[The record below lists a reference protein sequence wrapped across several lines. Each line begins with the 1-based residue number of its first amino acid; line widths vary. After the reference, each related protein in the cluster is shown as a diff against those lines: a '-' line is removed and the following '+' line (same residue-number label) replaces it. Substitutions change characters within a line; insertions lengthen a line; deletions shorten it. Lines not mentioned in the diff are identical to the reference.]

1 MIIKEVFM
9 KNFGKFH
16 NERLRF
22 QPGINIV
29 YGGNESGKSTLYTF
43 FQGIFFG
50 LRRKRGVAS
59 RTDTYTRC
67 LPWENPSW
75 YEGSVLFEA
84 GKKDFRLERNFESRS
99 QEAELY
105 CVTDGEKMSVEEGD
119 LEILLGGATQRIYE
133 NTAAIGQL
141 KTRTEE
147 GLTEELRE
155 YLTNFQTEGDFRLDP
170 GAALDRLKDRRKEW
184 EKEEKKAREKK
195 ERAREKLLDRIQYTR
210 EEIEDLEEKLERSRE
225 SFRDI
230 GQDRQEEK
238 PAEDRRESSF
248 PLVFAAL
255 FFLGFLAGCAGAIFF
270 QLSWLIPALIF
281 LLGGAFLFWYFRDRG
296 EKASARSRK
305 EQDRAIRNERKKGQ
319 QITWKEALQD
329 KRNLL
334 YNLQEELEELENDNE
349 KILKAQK
356 EVQRISLAEKM
367 LAKAAGNLQ
376 SRRGNFLK
384 ERTWE
389 IFGELTQGRYQRGI
403 IDENFQIRLDTGDRY
418 AGLHQ
423 VSQGTAE
430 QVYFALRMAA
440 GELLCR
446 EEELPVILDETF
458 AMYDDKRLCEALEW
472 LHRNRAQ
479 VILLTCTRREI
490 EALESL
496 GIPFHQVDLQI
507 GAGIRSNS

>member
-1 MIIKEVFM
+1 M

-84 GKKDFRLERNFESRS
+84 GEKDFRLDRNFESRS

-170 GAALDRLKDRRKEW
+170 GAA
-184 EKEEKKAREKK
+184 
-195 ERAREKLLDRIQYTR
+195 
-210 EEIEDLEEKLERSRE
+210 
-225 SFRDI
+225 
-230 GQDRQEEK
+230 
-238 PAEDRRESSF
+238 
-248 PLVFAAL
+248 
-255 FFLGFLAGCAGAIFF
+255 
-270 QLSWLIPALIF
+270 
-281 LLGGAFLFWYFRDRG
+281 
-296 EKASARSRK
+296 
-305 EQDRAIRNERKKGQ
+305 
-319 QITWKEALQD
+319 
-329 KRNLL
+329 
-334 YNLQEELEELENDNE
+334 
-349 KILKAQK
+349 
-356 EVQRISLAEKM
+356 
-367 LAKAAGNLQ
+367 
-376 SRRGNFLK
+376 
-384 ERTWE
+384 
-389 IFGELTQGRYQRGI
+389 
-403 IDENFQIRLDTGDRY
+403 
-418 AGLHQ
+418 
-423 VSQGTAE
+423 
-430 QVYFALRMAA
+430 
-440 GELLCR
+440 
-446 EEELPVILDETF
+446 
-458 AMYDDKRLCEALEW
+458 
-472 LHRNRAQ
+472 
-479 VILLTCTRREI
+479 
-490 EALESL
+490 
-496 GIPFHQVDLQI
+496 
-507 GAGIRSNS
+507 

>member
-84 GKKDFRLERNFESRS
+84 GEKDFRLERNFESRS

-195 ERAREKLLDRIQYTR
+195 ERAREKLLDRIQ
-210 EEIEDLEEKLERSRE
+210 
-225 SFRDI
+225 I
-230 GQDRQEEK
+230 G
-238 PAEDRRESSF
+238 
-248 PLVFAAL
+248 
-255 FFLGFLAGCAGAIFF
+255 
-270 QLSWLIPALIF
+270 
-281 LLGGAFLFWYFRDRG
+281 
-296 EKASARSRK
+296 
-305 EQDRAIRNERKKGQ
+305 RAH
-319 QITWKEALQD
+319 
-329 KRNLL
+329 
-334 YNLQEELEELENDNE
+334 
-349 KILKAQK
+349 
-356 EVQRISLAEKM
+356 V
-367 LAKAAGNLQ
+367 
-376 SRRGNFLK
+376 
-384 ERTWE
+384 
-389 IFGELTQGRYQRGI
+389 
-403 IDENFQIRLDTGDRY
+403 
-418 AGLHQ
+418 
-423 VSQGTAE
+423 
-430 QVYFALRMAA
+430 
-440 GELLCR
+440 
-446 EEELPVILDETF
+446 
-458 AMYDDKRLCEALEW
+458 
-472 LHRNRAQ
+472 
-479 VILLTCTRREI
+479 
-490 EALESL
+490 
-496 GIPFHQVDLQI
+496 
-507 GAGIRSNS
+507 